1 MNESEYSLLD
11 TRVMHVSGEHDR
23 APSTLNDARLY
34 ITDVLSRSSSEQRD
48 NLLIMAR
55 PYQNGPTWT
64 GPFPAGLDGMEILNP
79 KAISQRAWEI
89 SKLNVIWSFL
99 CYPFNLNLSFLRL
112 FQEPNEETAQW
123 DKANVH
129 QKLYGYAGA
138 DASARAI
145 PFASYLIRF
154 PSYEKSFEI
163 ASNHIL
169 TENELIGDYQTDR
182 QTVVSAL
189 KKGQFYFSLDM
200 LGDPR
205 GFNAYVQ
212 DHDKIIRMGSAVK
225 FNKSLRLISKLPI
238 IPEDFYEIIV
248 YKNGDRDLT
257 ANSPEIN
264 YEITS
269 PGVYR
274 VVVRVATF
282 LGFPDGRR
290 WVTWIYSNPFFVM

>member
-1 MNESEYSLLD
+1 MEFPLL
-11 TRVMHVSGEHDR
+11 
-23 APSTLNDARLY
+23 PL
-34 ITDVLSRSSSEQRD
+34 Q
-48 NLLIMAR
+48 
-55 PYQNGPTWT
+55 
-64 GPFPAGLDGMEILNP
+64 
-79 KAISQRAWEI
+79 SQ
-89 SKLNVIWSFL
+89 
-99 CYPFNLNLSFLRL
+99 
-112 FQEPNEETAQW
+112 TAQW